1 MFIWMERHSNFILD
15 NDLGSRCDLSLAFN
29 TACDNG
35 ELEIVQLLL
44 DKVDP
49 HILTAVEKAMHSVAV
64 KGWDE
69 IALLLLDDFE
79 HTRLDIGNALIEA
92 CRHGEID
99 VVQTILQKVNNNL
112 LDVKAALNK
121 ACENHMHEELV
132 LWVLDNI
139 DQQQVDLKNVK
150 TQAGRHKWRK
160 VQFSLTKE
168 DIEDL
173 NQAEQETE
181 TDNIIILE

>member
-1 MFIWMERHSNFILD
+1 
-15 NDLGSRCDLSLAFN
+15 
-29 TACDNG
+29 
-35 ELEIVQLLL
+35 
-44 DKVDP
+44 
-49 HILTAVEKAMHSVAV
+49 MHSVAV

-69 IALLLLDDFE
+69 IALFLLDNFE

-99 VVQTILQKVNNNL
+99 VVQAILQKVNNNL

-132 LWVLDNI
+132 LWILDNI
-139 DQQQVDLKNVK
+139 DQQKVDLKNVK

-160 VQFSLTKE
+160 VQFSIQDVDNDE
-168 DIEDL
+168 VV
-173 NQAEQETE
+173 QEIE
-181 TDNIIILE
+181 TDNIIIIE